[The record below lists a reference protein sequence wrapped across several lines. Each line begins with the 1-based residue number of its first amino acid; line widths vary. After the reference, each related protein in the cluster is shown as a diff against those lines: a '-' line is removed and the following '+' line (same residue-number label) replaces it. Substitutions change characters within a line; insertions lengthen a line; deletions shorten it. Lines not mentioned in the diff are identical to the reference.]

1 MKALVFIGVIG
12 MLFTGDMKLCP
23 AAYGAVDMRKSETMF
38 YTQEVNAD
46 KVRSFIE
53 RRYPGARI
61 LDRDTDDGLLEVK
74 IRHDGIEKMVLFN
87 RQKQWLRTVWETRR
101 SRLPKRVL
109 NGLAAKGFPYERVDD
124 NDNMVME
131 NPKGLFYAV
140 QVERGNED
148 YILVV
153 STVGRILHRFFDDE
167 WDDGRWDRNEDI
179 FDDWDDDDRFDDDDD
194 RFDEGDDEWDDRHS
208 RRSYHLRGWDDGEDH
223 FDEGDDEWDDDDD
236 D

>member
-46 KVRSFIE
+46 KVRSFVE
-53 RRYPGARI
+53 LRYPGARI

-208 RRSYHLRGWDDGEDH
+208 RRSYHLRDWDDGEDH

>member
-1 MKALVFIGVIG
+1 
-12 MLFTGDMKLCP
+12 MLFAGDIKFCS
-23 AAYGAVDMRKSETMF
+23 AAHGAEDMRKSETMF
-38 YTQEVNAD
+38 YMQEVNAD
-46 KVRSFIE
+46 KVRSFVE